1 MKSVK
6 GEIFYQVKNPVT
18 VQVLDEALDKDIGR
32 AWIRIYSPINDQVDN
47 QVWDYVRREVCK

>member
-18 VQVLDEALDKDIGR
+18 VQVLDEVLDKDIGR
-32 AWIRIYSPINDQVDN
+32 AYIRINSPINDQVDN